1 MFYDYLS
8 SYFMVRKLRDYRPQ
22 PVTYTSLKNWI
33 EQYGK
38 DDRKHLRTL
47 LKHVIYLN
55 ESETRKRLVNQN
67 RVLLEKL
74 EQSEVKSTNII
85 YIQIDE
91 AGSSSPLMLN
101 MLKEAAFLERRGC
114 KFLDNKDVLGLNKLT
129 NKLGQGAIVY
139 IDDFVGTGNQFCGSR
154 DFLIEHVVGTFS
166 EFLITPCICEEAIYE
181 LGKRGVESLSE
192 HVHLKGER
200 PLHANCT
207 RFNQSIKKRLIEI
220 AMQIDPKGGLG
231 YKNLASMVVL
241 YRNAPN
247 GVPLLLRGNLGQKP
261 YKGILPRTQDFL
273 PPQYLSKTN
282 TVG

>member
-1 MFYDYLS
+1 MFYGYLPF
-8 SYFMVRKLRDYRPQ
+8 YFVVRKLRGYRPQ
-22 PVTYTSLKNWI
+22 PVTYASLKNWI
-33 EQYGK
+33 EQFEK
-38 DDRKHLRTL
+38 DDRKHLLSL

-55 ESETRKRLVNQN
+55 ESETRRRLVSQN
-67 RVLLEKL
+67 RILLERL
-74 EQSEVKSTNII
+74 EQSGIESTNII

-114 KFLDNKDVLGLNKLT
+114 RFLDNKDVLGLNKLT
-129 NKLGQGAIVY
+129 NKLEQGAIIY
-139 IDDFVGTGNQFCGSR
+139 IDDFVGTGNQFCESR

-166 EFLITPCICEEAIYE
+166 EFLIAPCVCEEAIYE
-181 LGKRGVESLSE
+181 LGKRGVESRSE

-207 RFNQSIKKRLIEI
+207 RFKDSIKKRLIEL
-220 AMQIDPKGGLG
+220 AMQIDPKWGLG

-247 GVPLLLRGNLGQKP
+247 GVPLLLRGNVGQNP

-273 PPQYLSKTN
+273 PPPILI
-282 TVG
+282 GE